1 MQTNPTHQQ
10 IAEALPVR
18 RDMVTLLTY
27 VRDHKVTGTSSTG
40 NFPRKHIRAMTAQ
53 FVHPPTLDTTIG
65 DRVYKLRTEFDIWPL
80 YFLHILAIVA
90 GLLSGGP
97 SRRMKLTPEGET
109 FLKAGPL
116 VQVWSL
122 LFTWWK
128 ATNWLVAFP
137 FEGIGEY
144 TPPDFEEITLE
155 HLLDLP
161 AETRIEFEP
170 FADRLIQATRLEWGA
185 KESPYARIALHKSIE
200 RMVIDILTD
209 FGIVEPEYKV
219 KLAVK
224 DFELKDLLAFQI
236 TPFGKYLLQSI
247 CT

>member
-1 MQTNPTHQQ
+1 
-10 IAEALPVR
+10 
-18 RDMVTLLTY
+18 MVTLLTY

-53 FVHPPTLDTTIG
+53 FVHQPTLDTTIG

-80 YFLHILAIVA
+80 YFLHVLAVVA
-90 GLLSGGP
+90 GLLRGGP
-97 SRRMKLTPEGET
+97 SRRIRLTPEGEA

-116 VQVWSL
+116 VQVWAML
-122 LFTWWK
+122 LTWWK
-128 ATNWLVAFP
+128 ATNWLIAFP

-144 TPPDFEEITLE
+144 TPLDFEEITLE

-170 FADRLIQATRLEWGA
+170 FADRLIQITGLEWGA
-185 KESPYARIALHKSIE
+185 KESPYARTTLHRSIE
-200 RMVIDILTD
+200 RMVIDILIK
-209 FGIVEPEYKV
+209 FEIAEPEYKV
-219 KLAVK
+219 KFAMK
-224 DFELKDLLAFQI
+224 DFEVKDLLAFQI

-247 CT
+247 KT